1 MEKYLNK
8 FEYNKILDN
17 LQNHC
22 KTYIGKNLALSLRPS
37 TSQKVAIKL
46 LAETTEGTNLLSIL
60 SASPIDFIPE
70 IDIWIKQLESDW
82 TLNAKAILDLA
93 IILKISRELKEY
105 FFCDNVDSEMFPILT
120 EYFKELYSNNSVEKK
135 IFESILSENT
145 IADNA
150 SSELSTIRRKQKN
163 LEATIK
169 DKLNAIIHSSSYSKY
184 IQEAV
189 ITIRNGRYVIPVKEE
204 FRGQIK
210 GFIHDMSSSGA
221 TVFIEPLSV
230 FEINSEIS
238 SLKIAENIEI
248 EKILKDLT
256 LLVAPYTNEILQNR
270 DIIGKLDFIF
280 AKANYAKELK
290 AICPTINQGKQINL
304 IKARHPLIDKN
315 VVIPIDVNL
324 GIDFNA
330 LIITGPNT
338 GGKTV
343 TLKTVGLLCSMA
355 ASGLHIPAFEGSSVY
370 IFDGIYADIGDEQ
383 SIQESLSTFSSR
395 MINTIEILNSAT
407 ANSLILLDE
416 LGSGTDPIEGAS
428 LAISIL
434 ETFFNKGSLCIAT
447 THYPEIKNYAL
458 ITPGFKNASSE
469 FDVENLKPTYKL
481 LIGIPGRS
489 NALAISKRLG
499 LDEKILKRANDF
511 MDNDTIKIEELLKN
525 IYDDKITIEHEKNEI
540 NKNLKQV
547 ENLRKSLERDN
558 SDSIRKEKEL
568 IDNAKIEARR
578 ILSNAKDEAASII
591 KEMNDIY
598 NSNSSS
604 AVKDLNNLRNSLN
617 DSIKNLSTVAVLKE
631 NGPAGKSIDDNDLKI
646 GNTVFVSGF
655 NQEGII
661 LSKPKGNKVQV
672 QIGSTKIFVE
682 TSKLSYATKKSSNS
696 NKSRSG
702 NKVNTSS
709 LSNLKAKTASNKV
722 NVIGLNVDEAT
733 FIIDKFLDDAS
744 LSKLQQVEI
753 VHGKGTGALRS
764 GIHTFLKKHP
774 HVKSFRLGTFG
785 EGETGVTIVEVK

>member
-17 LQNHC
+17 LQKHC
-22 KTYIGKNLALSLRPS
+22 KTYIGKDLALDLKPS
-37 TSQKVAIKL
+37 TSQENVKKL
-46 LAETTEGTNLLSIL
+46 LAETTEGLNLLSIL
-60 SASPIDFIPE
+60 ATSPIDFISE

-82 TLNAKAILDLA
+82 ILNTKGLLDLA
-93 IILKISRELKEY
+93 IILKMSRELKEY
-105 FFCDNVDSEMFPILT
+105 FFCDNIDSEKFPILN
-120 EYFKELYSNNSVEKK
+120 EYFDSLYANISIEKK
-135 IFESILSENT
+135 IFDSILSENT

-150 SSELSTIRRKQKN
+150 SKELSIIRRNQRN

-169 DKLNAIIHSSSYSKY
+169 DKLNGIIHSSTYSKY

-221 TVFIEPLSV
+221 TVFIEPISV

-238 SLKIAENIEI
+238 NLKIEENIEI
-248 EKILKDLT
+248 EKILKNLS
-256 LLVAPYTNEILQNR
+256 LLIAPYTKELINNR

-280 AKANYAKELK
+280 AKANYARELK
-290 AICPTINQGKQINL
+290 AICPTLNTDKKINL

-315 VVIPIDVNL
+315 SVVPIDVNL
-324 GIDFNA
+324 GIDFNV

-343 TLKTVGLLCSMA
+343 TLKTVGLLCAMA
-355 ASGLHIPAFEGSSVY
+355 SSGLHIPASEGSSIY
-370 IFDGIYADIGDEQ
+370 IFDKIFADIGDEQ
-383 SIQESLSTFSSR
+383 SIQESLSTFSSH
-395 MINTIEILNSAT
+395 MINTIEILENAT
-407 ANSLILLDE
+407 ENSLILLDE
-416 LGSGTDPIEGAS
+416 LGSGTDPVEGAS

-434 ETFFNKGSLCIAT
+434 ESFFNKGSLCIAT

-458 ITPGFKNASSE
+458 VTPGFKNASSE

-489 NALAISKRLG
+489 NAFAISKRLG

-511 MDNDTIKIEELLKN
+511 MDNDNIKIEELLKN
-525 IYDDKITIEHEKNEI
+525 IYDDRIAIEHEKNEI

-547 ENLRKSLERDN
+547 ESLRKSLEKDN
-558 SDSIRKEKEL
+558 SDAIRKEKEL
-568 IDNAKIEARR
+568 IDKAKIQARQ
-578 ILSNAKDEAASII
+578 ILSEAKDEAASII

-604 AVKDLNNLRNSLN
+604 AIKDLNNLRNKLN
-617 DSIKNLSTVAVLKE
+617 SSIKDLSTSTILE
-631 NGPAGKSIDDNDLKI
+631 NNSNKQAIKDEDIKI
-646 GNTVFVSGF
+646 GATFLVNSF

-661 LSKPKGNKVQV
+661 LSNPKNNKVQV

-682 TSKLSYATKKSSNS
+682 TNNLSYLSKQKIKSSG
-696 NKSRSG
+696 SG

-709 LSNLKAKTASNKV
+709 ISNIKSKNATTKI

-733 FIIDKFLDDAS
+733 FIIDKFLDDAY
-744 LSKLQQVEI
+744 LSKLQKVEI
-753 VHGKGTGALRS
+753 VHGKGTGALRQ
-764 GIHTFLKKHP
+764 GIHTFLKTHP

-785 EGETGVTIVEVK
+785 EGETGVTIVEIK

>member
-8 FEYNKILDN
+8 IEYNKILDN
-17 LQNHC
+17 LQKHC
-22 KTYIGKNLALSLRPS
+22 KTYIGKELALALKPS
-37 TSQKVAIKL
+37 TSQETVKKL
-46 LAETTEGTNLLSIL
+46 LDETTEGLNLLSIL
-60 SASPIDFIPE
+60 ATSPIDFISE

-82 TLNAKAILDLA
+82 ILNTKGLLDLA
-93 IILKISRELKEY
+93 IILKMSRELKEY
-105 FFCDNVDSEMFPILT
+105 FFCDNIDSEKFPILN
-120 EYFKELYSNNSVEKK
+120 EYFNSLYTNISIEKK
-135 IFESILSENT
+135 IFDSILSENT

-150 SSELSTIRRKQKN
+150 SKELSTIRRNQRN

-169 DKLNAIIHSSSYSKY
+169 DKLNGIIHSSTYSKY

-221 TVFIEPLSV
+221 TVFIEPISV

-238 SLKIAENIEI
+238 NLKIEENIEI
-248 EKILKDLT
+248 EKILKNLS
-256 LLVAPYTNEILQNR
+256 LLIAPYTKELINNR

-280 AKANYAKELK
+280 AKANYARELK
-290 AICPTINQGKQINL
+290 AICPTLNADKKINF

-315 VVIPIDVNL
+315 SVVPIDINL
-324 GIDFNA
+324 GIDFNV

-343 TLKTVGLLCSMA
+343 TLKTVGLLCVMA
-355 ASGLHIPAFEGSSVY
+355 SSGLHIPASEGSSIY
-370 IFDGIYADIGDEQ
+370 IFDKIFADIGDEQ
-383 SIQESLSTFSSR
+383 SIQESLSTFSSH
-395 MINTIEILNSAT
+395 MINTIEILENAT
-407 ANSLILLDE
+407 ENSLILLDE
-416 LGSGTDPIEGAS
+416 LGSGTDPVEGAS

-434 ETFFNKGSLCIAT
+434 ESFFNKGSLCIAT

-458 ITPGFKNASSE
+458 VTPGFKNASSE

-489 NALAISKRLG
+489 NAFAISKRLG

-511 MDNDTIKIEELLKN
+511 MDNDNIKIEELLKN
-525 IYDDKITIEHEKNEI
+525 IYDDRITIEHEKNEI

-547 ENLRKSLERDN
+547 ESLRKSLEKDN
-558 SDSIRKEKEL
+558 SDAIRKEKEL
-568 IDNAKIEARR
+568 IDKAKIQARQ
-578 ILSNAKDEAASII
+578 ILSDAKDEAASII

-604 AVKDLNNLRNSLN
+604 AIKDLNNLRNKLN
-617 DSIKNLSTVAVLKE
+617 SSIKDLSTSTILE
-631 NGPAGKSIDDNDLKI
+631 NNSNKQAIKDEDIKI
-646 GNTVFVSGF
+646 GATFMVNSF

-661 LSKPKGNKVQV
+661 LSNPKNNKVQV

-682 TSKLSYATKKSSNS
+682 TNNLSYLSKQKIKSSG
-696 NKSRSG
+696 SG

-709 LSNLKAKTASNKV
+709 ISNIKSKNATTKI

-733 FIIDKFLDDAS
+733 FIIDKFLDDAY
-744 LSKLQQVEI
+744 LSKLQKVEI
-753 VHGKGTGALRS
+753 VHGKGTGALRQ
-764 GIHTFLKKHP
+764 GIHNFLKTHP

-785 EGETGVTIVEVK
+785 EGETGVTIVEIK

>member
-8 FEYNKILDN
+8 IEYNKILDN
-17 LQNHC
+17 LQKHC
-22 KTYIGKNLALSLRPS
+22 KTYIGKELALSLKPS
-37 TSQKVAIKL
+37 TSQETVKKL
-46 LAETTEGTNLLSIL
+46 LDETTEGLNLLSIL
-60 SASPIDFIPE
+60 ATSPIDFISE

-82 TLNAKAILDLA
+82 ILNTKGLLDLA
-93 IILKISRELKEY
+93 IILKMSRELKEY
-105 FFCDNVDSEMFPILT
+105 FFCDNIDSEKFPILN
-120 EYFKELYSNNSVEKK
+120 EYFNSLYTNISIEKK
-135 IFESILSENT
+135 IFDSILSENT

-150 SSELSTIRRKQKN
+150 SKELSIIRRNQRN

-169 DKLNAIIHSSSYSKY
+169 DKLNGIIHSSTYSKY

-221 TVFIEPLSV
+221 TVFIEPISV

-238 SLKIAENIEI
+238 NLKIEENIEI
-248 EKILKDLT
+248 EKILKNLS
-256 LLVAPYTNEILQNR
+256 LLIAPYTKELIINR

-280 AKANYAKELK
+280 AKASYAKDLK
-290 AICPTINQGKQINL
+290 AICPTLNADKKINL

-315 VVIPIDVNL
+315 SVVPIDVNL
-324 GIDFNA
+324 GTDFNV

-343 TLKTVGLLCSMA
+343 TLKTVGLLCAMA
-355 ASGLHIPAFEGSSVY
+355 SSGLHIPASEGSSIY
-370 IFDGIYADIGDEQ
+370 IFDNIFADIGDEQ
-383 SIQESLSTFSSR
+383 SIQESLSTFSSH
-395 MINTIEILNSAT
+395 MINTIEILENAT
-407 ANSLILLDE
+407 ENSLILLDE
-416 LGSGTDPIEGAS
+416 LGSGTDPVEGAS

-434 ETFFNKGSLCIAT
+434 ESFFNKGSLCIAT

-458 ITPGFKNASSE
+458 VTPGFKNASSE

-489 NALAISKRLG
+489 NAFAISKKLG

-511 MDNDTIKIEELLKN
+511 MDNDNIKIEELLKN
-525 IYDDKITIEHEKNEI
+525 IYDDRIAIEHEKNEI

-547 ENLRKSLERDN
+547 ESLRKSLEKDN
-558 SDSIRKEKEL
+558 SDVIRKEKEL
-568 IDNAKIEARR
+568 IDKAKIQARQ
-578 ILSNAKDEAASII
+578 ILSDAKDEAASII

-604 AVKDLNNLRNSLN
+604 AIKDLNNLRNKLN
-617 DSIKNLSTVAVLKE
+617 SSIKDLSTSTILE
-631 NGPAGKSIDDNDLKI
+631 NNSNKQAIKDEDIKI
-646 GNTVFVSGF
+646 GATFLVNSF

-661 LSKPKGNKVQV
+661 LSHPKNNKVQV

-682 TSKLSYATKKSSNS
+682 TNNLSYLSKQKIKNS
-696 NKSRSG
+696 GSG

-709 LSNLKAKTASNKV
+709 ISNIKSKNATTKI

-733 FIIDKFLDDAS
+733 FIIDKFLDDAY
-744 LSKLQQVEI
+744 LSKLQKVEI
-753 VHGKGTGALRS
+753 VHGKGTGALRQ
-764 GIHTFLKKHP
+764 GIHTFLKTHP

-785 EGETGVTIVEVK
+785 EGETGVTIVEIK

>member
-8 FEYNKILDN
+8 IEYNKILDN
-17 LQNHC
+17 LQKHC
-22 KTYIGKNLALSLRPS
+22 KTYIGKELALSLKPS
-37 TSQKVAIKL
+37 TSQETVKKL
-46 LAETTEGTNLLSIL
+46 LDETTEGLNLLSIL
-60 SASPIDFIPE
+60 ATSPIDFISE

-82 TLNAKAILDLA
+82 ILNTKGLLDLA
-93 IILKISRELKEY
+93 IILKMSRELKEY
-105 FFCDNVDSEMFPILT
+105 FFCDNIDSEKFPILN
-120 EYFKELYSNNSVEKK
+120 EYFNSLYTNISIEKK
-135 IFESILSENT
+135 IFDSILSENT

-150 SSELSTIRRKQKN
+150 SKELSIIRRNQRN

-169 DKLNAIIHSSSYSKY
+169 DKLNGIIHSSTYSKY

-221 TVFIEPLSV
+221 TVFIEPISV

-238 SLKIAENIEI
+238 NLKIEENIEI
-248 EKILKDLT
+248 EKILKNLS
-256 LLVAPYTNEILQNR
+256 LLIAPYTKELIINR

-280 AKANYAKELK
+280 AKASYAKDLK
-290 AICPTINQGKQINL
+290 AICPTLNADKKINL

-315 VVIPIDVNL
+315 SVVPIDVNL
-324 GIDFNA
+324 GTDFNV

-343 TLKTVGLLCSMA
+343 TLKTVGLLCAMA
-355 ASGLHIPAFEGSSVY
+355 SSGLHIPASEGSSIY
-370 IFDGIYADIGDEQ
+370 IFDNIFADIGDEQ
-383 SIQESLSTFSSR
+383 SIQESLSTFSSH
-395 MINTIEILNSAT
+395 MINTIEILENAT
-407 ANSLILLDE
+407 ENSLILLDE
-416 LGSGTDPIEGAS
+416 LGSGTDPVEGAS

-434 ETFFNKGSLCIAT
+434 ESFFNKSSLCIAT

-458 ITPGFKNASSE
+458 VTPGFKNASSE

-489 NALAISKRLG
+489 NAFAISKKLG

-511 MDNDTIKIEELLKN
+511 MDNDNIKIEELLKN
-525 IYDDKITIEHEKNEI
+525 IYDDRIAIEHEKNEI

-547 ENLRKSLERDN
+547 ESLRKSLEKDN
-558 SDSIRKEKEL
+558 SDVIRKEKEL
-568 IDNAKIEARR
+568 IDKAKIQARQ
-578 ILSNAKDEAASII
+578 ILSDAKDEAASII

-604 AVKDLNNLRNSLN
+604 AIKDLNNLRNKLN
-617 DSIKNLSTVAVLKE
+617 SSIKDLSTSTILE
-631 NGPAGKSIDDNDLKI
+631 NNSNKQAIKDEDIKI
-646 GNTVFVSGF
+646 GATFLVNSF

-661 LSKPKGNKVQV
+661 LSHPKNNKVQV

-682 TSKLSYATKKSSNS
+682 TNNLSYLSKQKIKNS
-696 NKSRSG
+696 GSG

-709 LSNLKAKTASNKV
+709 ISNIKSKNATTKI

-733 FIIDKFLDDAS
+733 FIIDKFLDDAY
-744 LSKLQQVEI
+744 LSKLQKVEI
-753 VHGKGTGALRS
+753 VHGKGTGALRQ
-764 GIHTFLKKHP
+764 GIHTFLKTHP

-785 EGETGVTIVEVK
+785 EGETGVTIVEIK

>member
-8 FEYNKILDN
+8 LEYNKILEK
-17 LQNHC
+17 LASHC
-22 KTYIGKNLALSLRPS
+22 KTYIGKDTALNLKPVSN
-37 TSQKVAIKL
+37 TDKVSNL
-46 LAETTEGTNLLSIL
+46 LDETTEGCNILSIL
-60 SASPIDFIPE
+60 SSAPISSIPE
-70 IDIWIKQLESDW
+70 IDLWIKQLDSGW
-82 TLNAKAILDLA
+82 TLSAKAIMDLGL
-93 IILKISRELKEY
+93 ILKISRELKEY
-105 FFCDNVDSEMFPILT
+105 FFCDNINEENFPILL
-120 EYFKELYSNNSVEKK
+120 ESFKTLYSNTSIEKR
-135 IFESILSENT
+135 IFDSILSENT

-150 SSELSTIRRKQKN
+150 SKELSTIRRKQKS

-169 DKLNAIIHSSSYSKY
+169 DKLNGIIHSSSYSKY

-238 SLKIAENIEI
+238 SLKIAENLEI
-248 EKILKDLT
+248 EKILKDLSNSIS
-256 LLVAPYTNEILQNR
+256 PYTAEIMSNK

-280 AKANYAKELK
+280 AKANFSRELK
-290 AICPTINQGKQINL
+290 AISPIINTKKQINL

-315 VVIPIDVNL
+315 TVVSIDINL
-324 GIDFNA
+324 GIDFNS

-343 TLKTVGLLCSMA
+343 TLKTVGLLCNMV
-355 ASGLHIPAFEGSSVY
+355 ASGLHIPVSEGSSVY
-370 IFDGIYADIGDEQ
+370 IFDNVFADIGDEQ

-395 MINTIEILNSAT
+395 MLNTIEILKLAT
-407 ANSLILLDE
+407 ENSLILLDE

-434 ETFFNKGSLCIAT
+434 ENFFQKGSLCIAT

-458 ITPGFKNASSE
+458 VTPGFKNASSE

-489 NALAISKRLG
+489 NAFAISKKLG
-499 LDEKILKRANDF
+499 LDDSILKRANDF
-511 MDNDTIKIEELLKN
+511 IDNDNIKIEELLKN
-525 IYDDKITIEHEKNEI
+525 IYDDKIIIEHEKEEI

-547 ENLRKSLERDN
+547 EALRKSLERDN

-578 ILSNAKDEAASII
+578 ILSDAKEEASAII
-591 KEMNDIY
+591 KEMNNIY
-598 NSNSSS
+598 DSGSNS
-604 AVKDLNNLRNSLN
+604 AIKDLNNLRNSLN
-617 DSIKNLSTVAVLKE
+617 DSIKSLSTSNVLTEDDSESNIK
-631 NGPAGKSIDDNDLKI
+631 IDDLKVGTSI
-646 GNTVFVSGF
+646 FITGF
-655 NQEGII
+655 NQDGVV
-661 LSKPKGNKVQV
+661 LSEPKNNKVQV
-672 QIGSTKIFVE
+672 QFGSTKMFVE
-682 TSKLSYATKKSSNS
+682 VSKLRVVTGKK
-696 NKSRSG
+696 KTGRSG

-709 LSNLKAKTASNKV
+709 LSNLKTKTVSNKI

-733 FIIDKFLDDAS
+733 YMVDKFLDDAVI
-744 LSKLQQVEI
+744 SKLQKVEI
-753 VHGKGTGALRS
+753 VHGKGTGALRQ

-785 EGETGVTIVEVK
+785 EGETGVTIVEIK

>member
-8 FEYNKILDN
+8 LEYNKILEK
-17 LQNHC
+17 LAGHC
-22 KTYIGKNLALSLRPS
+22 KTYIGKDTALNLKPVSS
-37 TSQKVAIKL
+37 TERAINL
-46 LAETTEGTNLLSIL
+46 LAETTEGCNVLSIL
-60 SASPIDFIPE
+60 SSAPISFIPE
-70 IDIWIKQLESDW
+70 IDLWIKQLDSGW
-82 TLNAKAILDLA
+82 TLSAKAIIDLGL
-93 IILKISRELKEY
+93 ILKISRELKEY
-105 FFCDNVDSEMFPILT
+105 FFCDNIKEDNFPILL
-120 EYFKELYSNNSVEKK
+120 ESFKALYSNTSVEKR
-135 IFESILSENT
+135 IFDSILSENT

-150 SSELSTIRRKQKN
+150 SKELAIIRRKQKS

-169 DKLNAIIHSSSYSKY
+169 DKLNGIIHSSSYSKY

-189 ITIRNGRYVIPVKEE
+189 ITIRNGRYVMPVKEE

-238 SLKIAENIEI
+238 SLKIAENLEI
-248 EKILKDLT
+248 EKILKDLSNSIS
-256 LLVAPYTNEILQNR
+256 PYTAEIMSNK

-280 AKANYAKELK
+280 AKANFAKELK
-290 AICPTINQGKQINL
+290 AISPIINTEKQINL

-315 VVIPIDVNL
+315 SVVPIDINL
-324 GIDFNA
+324 GIDFNS

-343 TLKTVGLLCSMA
+343 TLKTIGLLCSMV
-355 ASGLHIPAFEGSSVY
+355 ASGLHIPVSEGSSVY
-370 IFDGIYADIGDEQ
+370 IFDNVFADIGDEQ

-395 MINTIEILNSAT
+395 MLNTIEILKLAT
-407 ANSLILLDE
+407 EDSLILLDE

-434 ETFFNKGSLCIAT
+434 ENFFQRGSLCIAT

-458 ITPGFKNASSE
+458 VTPGFKNASSE
-469 FDVENLKPTYKL
+469 FDVENLRPTYKL

-489 NALAISKRLG
+489 NAFAISKKLG
-499 LDEKILKRANDF
+499 LDDSILQRANDF
-511 MDNDTIKIEELLKN
+511 IDNDNIKIEELLKN
-525 IYDDKITIEHEKNEI
+525 IYDDKITIEHEKDEI

-547 ENLRKSLERDN
+547 EALRKSLERDN
-558 SDSIRKEKEL
+558 SDAIRKEKEM
-568 IDNAKIEARR
+568 IANAKIEARR
-578 ILSNAKDEAASII
+578 ILSDAKEEASAII

-598 NSNSSS
+598 DSS
-604 AVKDLNNLRNSLN
+604 AIKDLNNLRNSLN
-617 DSIKNLSTVAVLKE
+617 DSIKSLSTSNILTE
-631 NGPAGKSIDDNDLKI
+631 NGSESNVKPEDLKV
-646 GNTVFVSGF
+646 GSSVFITGF
-655 NQEGII
+655 NQDGVV
-661 LSKPKGNKVQV
+661 LSEPKNNKVQV
-672 QIGSTKIFVE
+672 QFGSTKMFVE
-682 TSKLSYATKKSSNS
+682 ISKLRIASNKKKSN
-696 NKSRSG
+696 RSG
-702 NKVNTSS
+702 NNVTTSS
-709 LSNLKAKTASNKV
+709 LSNLKTKTVSNKI

-733 FIIDKFLDDAS
+733 YLVDKFLDDAS
-744 LSKLQQVEI
+744 ISKLQKVEI
-753 VHGKGTGALRS
+753 VHGKGTGALRQ

>member
-8 FEYNKILDN
+8 IEYNKILDN
-17 LQNHC
+17 LQKHC
-22 KTYIGKNLALSLRPS
+22 KTYIGKELALSLKPS
-37 TSQKVAIKL
+37 TSQETVKKL
-46 LAETTEGTNLLSIL
+46 LDETTEGLNLLSIL
-60 SASPIDFIPE
+60 ATSPIDFISE

-82 TLNAKAILDLA
+82 ILNTKGLLDLA
-93 IILKISRELKEY
+93 IILKMSRELKEY
-105 FFCDNVDSEMFPILT
+105 FFCDNIDSEKFPILN
-120 EYFKELYSNNSVEKK
+120 EYFNSLYTNISIEKK
-135 IFESILSENT
+135 IFDSILSENT

-150 SSELSTIRRKQKN
+150 SKELSIIRRNQRN

-169 DKLNAIIHSSSYSKY
+169 DKLNGIIHSSTYSKY

-221 TVFIEPLSV
+221 TVFIEPISV

-238 SLKIAENIEI
+238 NLKIEENIEI
-248 EKILKDLT
+248 EKILKNLS
-256 LLVAPYTNEILQNR
+256 LLIAPYTKELIINR

-280 AKANYAKELK
+280 AKASYAKDLK
-290 AICPTINQGKQINL
+290 AICPTLNADKKINL

-315 VVIPIDVNL
+315 SVVPIDVNL
-324 GIDFNA
+324 GTDFNV

-343 TLKTVGLLCSMA
+343 TLKTVGLLCAMA
-355 ASGLHIPAFEGSSVY
+355 SSGLHIPASEGSSIY
-370 IFDGIYADIGDEQ
+370 IFDNIFADIGDEQ
-383 SIQESLSTFSSR
+383 SIQESLSTFSSH
-395 MINTIEILNSAT
+395 MINTIEILENAT
-407 ANSLILLDE
+407 ENSLILLDE
-416 LGSGTDPIEGAS
+416 LGSGTDPVEGAS

-434 ETFFNKGSLCIAT
+434 ESFFNKGSLCIAT

-458 ITPGFKNASSE
+458 VTPGFKNASSE

-489 NALAISKRLG
+489 NAFAISKKLG

-511 MDNDTIKIEELLKN
+511 MDNDNIKIEELLKN
-525 IYDDKITIEHEKNEI
+525 IYDDRIAIEHEKNEI

-547 ENLRKSLERDN
+547 ESLRKSLEKDN
-558 SDSIRKEKEL
+558 SDVIRKEKEL
-568 IDNAKIEARR
+568 IDKAKIQARQ
-578 ILSNAKDEAASII
+578 ILSDAKDEAASII

-604 AVKDLNNLRNSLN
+604 AIKDLNNLRNKLN
-617 DSIKNLSTVAVLKE
+617 SSIKDLSTSTILE
-631 NGPAGKSIDDNDLKI
+631 NNSNKQAIKDEDIKI
-646 GNTVFVSGF
+646 GATFLVNSF

-661 LSKPKGNKVQV
+661 LSNPKNNKVQV

-682 TSKLSYATKKSSNS
+682 TNNLSYLSKQKIKNS
-696 NKSRSG
+696 GSG

-709 LSNLKAKTASNKV
+709 ISNIKSKNATTKI

-733 FIIDKFLDDAS
+733 FIIDKFLDDAY
-744 LSKLQQVEI
+744 LSKLQKVEI
-753 VHGKGTGALRS
+753 VHGKGTGALRQ
-764 GIHTFLKKHP
+764 GIHTFLKTHP

-785 EGETGVTIVEVK
+785 EGETGVTIVEIK